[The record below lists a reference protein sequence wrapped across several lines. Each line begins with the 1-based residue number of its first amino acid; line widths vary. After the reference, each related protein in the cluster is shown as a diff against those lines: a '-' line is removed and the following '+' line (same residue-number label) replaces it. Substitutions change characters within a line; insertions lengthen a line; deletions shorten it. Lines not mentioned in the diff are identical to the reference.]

1 MNLGHIL
8 AIALPIVAGAT
19 SGGGSAAASNQSTS
33 TGKAEGFI
41 SSGAKAFLEAQG
53 VGGKDRRPFQKAAPT
68 AARPRS
74 VTELTRGTA
83 VGTVTPMAPTDPVQ
97 FQMPLY
103 RSVLENLQ
111 RSARNTQVREMLDRY
126 SIVQPTKA
134 VGQGQKVQMT
144 EVNV

>member
-1 MNLGHIL
+1 MNLGNIL

-19 SGGGSAAASNQSTS
+19 SGGGSAAASSQSTS
-33 TGKAEGFI
+33 TSKAEGFI

-53 VGGKDRRPFQKAAPT
+53 IGGKDRRPFQTAAP
-68 AARPRS
+68 APRQNRA

-111 RSARNTQVREMLDRY
+111 RSARNTQVRDLLDRY
-126 SIVQPTKA
+126 SIVQPTRS